1 MNDSELVTQPRDCGN
16 HEEGAMAADHGKR
29 AEETTALRA
38 TTYEPAD
45 GTQHA
50 ALVLHVVRDGRVT
63 TVPLPEGKT
72 LTVGRSV
79 DADLVLEET
88 SVSRR
93 HLAIEVGARVVL
105 RDLESAN
112 GVRIGTKTLG
122 RGEAVP
128 VEPGAVIE
136 VGSALL
142 VVQRAG
148 SVAPPRRVW
157 SHGYFEGRVQDE
169 CARAEQRRGSFA
181 VLRVRLASKENES
194 RALDALSR
202 DLKPADVLALYG
214 PGELEALLLEASAR
228 DVGAQ
233 AGHLDSLFAELGIAA
248 TVAAA
253 EYPGDG
259 RSADALMAVAG
270 ERLAGKRERPVGRV
284 ERGTYGRHLAELEGR
299 LIPIA
304 RSNMPVLIFGETGV
318 GKEIVAEMVHRLSPR
333 AQKPLVRINCGAFTE
348 TLLASELFGYERGA
362 FTGAD
367 RAKAGLL
374 ESADEGTIFLDEI
387 GELPLALQP
396 KLLRVLEG
404 GEVLRVGAVRPKH
417 IDVRFVCAT
426 HRDLEAEAE
435 RGTFRKDLYF
445 RLAAHTEVVLPLRE
459 RPGEIPD
466 IVRGL
471 LDEAARAAGVPTP
484 EVEPDAMRLLE
495 RYTWPGNV
503 RELRN
508 VVQRALLLSQGSPI
522 GVAHLPADRL
532 TMRTAAPPRSRDTSS
547 LELALQAHERQRI
560 VAELERCGGNQ
571 THAARALG
579 MARGTLLARMD
590 AFGLTRPRKRP
601 RPGEK

>member
-1 MNDSELVTQPRDCGN
+1 MPSDQR
-16 HEEGAMAADHGKR
+16 KR
-29 AEETTALRA
+29 GEETTALRA
-38 TTYEPAD
+38 TTYESTEGA
-45 GTQHA
+45 QHA
-50 ALVLHVVRDGRVT
+50 GALLLHVVRDSRVT
-63 TVPLPEGKT
+63 TVPLPAGKT
-72 LTVGRSV
+72 LIVGRAHDTDVVV
-79 DADLVLEET
+79 DEP

-93 HLAIEVGARVVL
+93 HLALEVGARVVV

-112 GVRIGTKTLG
+112 GVRIGTKMLG
-122 RGEAVP
+122 RGEAMP
-128 VEPGAVIE
+128 VDPGAVIE
-136 VGSALL
+136 VGSVLL

-148 SVAPPRRVW
+148 NVAPPRRVW

-169 CARAEQRRGSFA
+169 CARAERRGGSFA
-181 VLRVRLASKENES
+181 VLRVRLASKESES

-202 DLKPADVLALYG
+202 DLKPSDVLALYG
-214 PGELEALLLEASAR
+214 PGDIEALVLEASPR
-228 DVGAQ
+228 DEA
-233 AGHLDSLFAELGIAA
+233 ALLGHVDSLFADLGIAA
-248 TVAAA
+248 TVGSVH
-253 EYPGDG
+253 YPADG

-270 ERLAGKRERPVGRV
+270 ERLGGKRERAPAKV
-284 ERGTYGRHLAELEGR
+284 ERAVYGGHLAELQRR
-299 LIPIA
+299 LTPIA
-304 RSNMPVLIFGETGV
+304 RSNISVLILGETGV

-333 AQKPLVRINCGAFTE
+333 AHKPLVRLNCGAFTE

-367 RAKAGLL
+367 RSRAGLL

-445 RLAAHTEVVLPLRE
+445 RLAAHTEVVVPLRE
-459 RPGEIPD
+459 RPAEIAELA
-466 IVRGL
+466 RGL
-471 LDEAARAAGVPTP
+471 LVEAASAAGVPTP
-484 EVEPDAMRLLE
+484 DVEPDAMLLLE
-495 RYTWPGNV
+495 RYAWPGNV

-508 VVQRALLLSQGSPI
+508 VLQRALLLSQGGAVS
-522 GVAHLPADRL
+522 VAHLPADRL
-532 TMRTAAPPRSRDTSS
+532 TMRTAAAPQPTDASA
-547 LELALQAHERQRI
+547 LHLALQAHERQRI

-579 MARGTLLARMD
+579 MSRGTLLARMD

-601 RPGEK
+601 RPGEP